1 MMNIAVFM
9 DRDGTI
15 NEERGYLKDPRDL
28 SILPG
33 AVDAIRL
40 INENRIKAVV
50 ITNQSGVAR
59 GYFSE
64 EMVEKVHLR
73 LRDLLGGKG
82 VYLDGIYYCPH
93 HPEVGHPG
101 YRKECNCR
109 KPALGMLNLA
119 STELEI
125 DLSHS
130 YVIGDKL
137 TDIEPAYKVGAKG
150 ILVLTGYG
158 KDQVKFLIEGSKRQ
172 PHYIARDILEAVNW
186 ILKDIRLNPV
196 REGISDGVKVR

>member
-1 MMNIAVFM
+1 MNIAVFM

-15 NEERGYLKDPRDL
+15 SEETDYLKDPCDL
-28 SILPG
+28 NILPG
-33 AVDAIRL
+33 ALDAIRL
-40 INENRIKAVV
+40 INENQIKAVV

-64 EMVEKVHLR
+64 EMVEKIHLR
-73 LRDLLGGKG
+73 LMELLGEKG
-82 VYLDGIYYCPH
+82 VFLDGIYYCPH
-93 HPEVGHPG
+93 HPEVGPPQ
-101 YRKECNCR
+101 YRKKCNCR

-158 KDQVKFLIEGSKRQ
+158 KDEMESLNEGAKRQ

-186 ILKDIRLNPV
+186 ILQDLHLNM
-196 REGISDGVKVR
+196 E

>member
-1 MMNIAVFM
+1 MNIAVFM

-15 NEERGYLKDPRDL
+15 NEERGHLKDL
-28 SILPG
+28 CGLKILPG

-40 INENRIKAVV
+40 INENQIKAVV

-64 EMVEKVHLR
+64 KMVEKIHLR
-73 LRDLLGGKG
+73 LRELLGKKG
-82 VYLDGIYYCPH
+82 AYLDGIYYCPH
-93 HPEVGHPG
+93 HPEVGHPE
-101 YRKECNCR
+101 YRKKCNCR
-109 KPALGMLNLA
+109 KPAIGMLTLA
-119 STELEI
+119 SAELEI

-137 TDIEPAYKVGAKG
+137 TDIEPAYNVGAKG

-158 KDQVKFLIEGSKRQ
+158 KDQVESLNEGSKRQ

-186 ILKDIRLNPV
+186 ILHDLHLSMKSTTI
-196 REGISDGVKVR
+196 G

>member
-1 MMNIAVFM
+1 MNIAVFM

-15 NEERGYLKDPRDL
+15 NEERGYLGDPCGL
-28 SILPG
+28 NILPG
-33 AVDAIRL
+33 VVDAIRL

-73 LRDLLGGKG
+73 LRELLGEKG
-82 VYLDGIYYCPH
+82 VCLDGIYYCPH
-93 HPEVGHPG
+93 HPEVGPSE
-101 YRKECNCR
+101 YRKKCNCR

-119 STELEI
+119 SAELEI
-125 DLSHS
+125 DLSRS

-158 KDQVKFLIEGSKRQ
+158 NDQMKSLYEESKRQ
-172 PHYIARDILEAVNW
+172 PHYIAGDILEAVNW
-186 ILKDIRLNPV
+186 ILHDLHLNM
-196 REGISDGVKVR
+196 E

>member
-1 MMNIAVFM
+1 MNIAVFM

-15 NEERGYLKDPRDL
+15 NEERGYLRDPCGL
-28 SILPG
+28 NILPG

-64 EMVEKVHLR
+64 GMVEKVHLR
-73 LRDLLGGKG
+73 LRELLGEKG
-82 VYLDGIYYCPH
+82 VFLDAIYYCPH
-93 HPEVGHPG
+93 LPEVGHPE

-119 STELEI
+119 STDLEI
-125 DLSHS
+125 DLSRS

-137 TDIEPAYKVGAKG
+137 TDIEPAYEVGAKG

-158 KDQVKFLIEGSKRQ
+158 KEQMESLNERSKRQ
-172 PHYIARDILEAVNW
+172 PHYIATDILEAVNW
-186 ILKDIRLNPV
+186 ILQDLRLNPI
-196 REGISDGVKVR
+196 REGISGGVKVR

>member
-1 MMNIAVFM
+1 MNIAVFM

-15 NEERGYLKDPRDL
+15 NDETGYLSDPSGL

-64 EMVEKVHLR
+64 EMVGKIHLR
-73 LRDLLGGKG
+73 LRELLGEKG
-82 VYLDGIYYCPH
+82 VFLDAIYYCPH
-93 HPEVGHPG
+93 HPDVGPPE
-101 YRKECNCR
+101 YCKKCSCR
-109 KPALGMLNLA
+109 KPALGMLNMA
-119 STELEI
+119 SAELEI

-158 KDQVKFLIEGSKRQ
+158 KDQMKSLNEGSKRQ

-186 ILKDIRLNPV
+186 ILQDLRLNPV
-196 REGISDGVKVR
+196 REGISGGVKVR

>member
-1 MMNIAVFM
+1 MNIAVFM

-15 NEERGYLKDPRDL
+15 SEETGYLKDPCDL
-28 SILPG
+28 KILPG
-33 AVDAIRL
+33 AFDAIKL
-40 INENRIKAVV
+40 INENQIKAVV

-64 EMVEKVHLR
+64 ETVGKTHLR
-73 LRDLLGGKG
+73 LRELLGGKG
-82 VYLDGIYYCPH
+82 AHLDGIYYCPH
-93 HPEVGHPG
+93 HPEIGPPE
-101 YRKECNCR
+101 YRKKCNCR
-109 KPALGMLNLA
+109 KPALGMLRLA

-158 KDQVKFLIEGSKRQ
+158 KEQMESLNERSKKQ

-186 ILKDIRLNPV
+186 ILQDL
-196 REGISDGVKVR
+196 SLMAS

>member
-1 MMNIAVFM
+1 MNIAVFM

-15 NEERGYLKDPRDL
+15 NEETGYLKDPCDL
-28 SILPG
+28 NILPR
-33 AVDAIRL
+33 ALDAIRL
-40 INENRIKAVV
+40 INENQIKAVV

-59 GYFSE
+59 GYFTE
-64 EMVEKVHLR
+64 EMVEKIHVR
-73 LRDLLGGKG
+73 LRELLVENG
-82 VYLDGIYYCPH
+82 VCLDGIYYCPH
-93 HPEVGHPG
+93 HPEFGTSE
-101 YRKECNCR
+101 YRKKCNCR
-109 KPALGMLNLA
+109 KPAPGMLNMA
-119 STELEI
+119 SAELEI

-158 KDQVKFLIEGSKRQ
+158 KEQMESLNERSKRQ

-186 ILKDIRLNPV
+186 ILHDLRLNGLLP
-196 REGISDGVKVR
+196 KQK

>member
-1 MMNIAVFM
+1 MNIAVFM

-15 NEERGYLKDPRDL
+15 NEETGYLKDPCDL
-28 SILPG
+28 NILPR
-33 AVDAIRL
+33 ALDAIRL
-40 INENRIKAVV
+40 INENQIKAVV

-59 GYFSE
+59 GYFTE
-64 EMVEKVHLR
+64 EMVEKIHVR
-73 LRDLLGGKG
+73 LRELLGENG

-93 HPEVGHPG
+93 HPEIGPPE
-101 YRKECNCR
+101 YRKKCNCR
-109 KPALGMLNLA
+109 KPAPGMLNMA
-119 STELEI
+119 SAELEI

-158 KDQVKFLIEGSKRQ
+158 KDQMESLNERSKRQ

-186 ILKDIRLNPV
+186 ILHDLHLNIKSTTI
-196 REGISDGVKVR
+196 G

>member
-1 MMNIAVFM
+1 MDIAVFM

-15 NEERGYLKDPRDL
+15 NDERGYLADPCGL
-28 SILPG
+28 GILPG

-40 INENRIKAVV
+40 INENQIKAVV

-64 EMVEKVHLR
+64 EVVEKIHLR
-73 LRDLLGGKG
+73 LRELLEEKG
-82 VYLDGIYYCPH
+82 AYLDGIYYCPH
-93 HPEVGHPG
+93 HPEVGPPE
-101 YRKECNCR
+101 YRKKCNCR
-109 KPALGMLNLA
+109 KPALGMLNRA

-125 DLSHS
+125 DLSRS
-130 YVIGDKL
+130 YVVGDKL

-158 KDQVKFLIEGSKRQ
+158 KEQMEYLNERSKRQ
-172 PHYIARDILEAVNW
+172 PHYIARDILEAVKW
-186 ILKDIRLNPV
+186 ILHDLHLNM
-196 REGISDGVKVR
+196 K